1 MGAREITRQS
11 ILDTDI
17 YCLTAERF
25 SRGRSNIEVVRVMLD
40 HGIRLVQYRE
50 KDKKMGL
57 KYEECL
63 EIRRMTR
70 EAGAAFVVNDDIDLA
85 MLVGADGV
93 HIGQEDLPVEAV
105 RRLVGEGMAIGMSTH
120 SPEEA
125 LAAVRRGA
133 DYIGVGPIFRTFTK
147 EDVCDPV
154 GYEYLEYVAREIDIP
169 FVAIGGIKRHNVA
182 EVVRRGARCVA
193 LITEI
198 VEADDIGTAISE
210 LREAMQSA
218 KEQS

>member
-1 MGAREITRQS
+1 MLVVAASGIGGHGDADAIVTRRVRGNFIVIGDMETECSMEHPPLAPRVALAAAKQADAVLSHFPQHLQRPRRRMMGAREITRQS

-25 SRGRSNIEVVRVMLD
+25 SRGRSNVEVVRVMLD

-85 MLVGADGV
+85 MLVGADGRA
-93 HIGQEDLPVEAV
+93 HRPG
-105 RRLVGEGMAIGMSTH
+105 
-120 SPEEA
+120 
-125 LAAVRRGA
+125 
-133 DYIGVGPIFRTFTK
+133 GPA
-147 EDVCDPV
+147 
-154 GYEYLEYVAREIDIP
+154 G
-169 FVAIGGIKRHNVA
+169 
-182 EVVRRGARCVA
+182 
-193 LITEI
+193 
-198 VEADDIGTAISE
+198 
-210 LREAMQSA
+210 
-218 KEQS
+218 